1 MDYTNNSTRRITSTI
16 ENSTGLEKDH
26 NSTSSQ
32 IVELSLETLQ
42 SNVSMNAVI
51 DNGQILYQMEGINN
65 SFKGVTEEI
74 YSNKNLTTTTEFQN
88 TSFSY
93 NDVGDNETTNSTLLS
108 SCDDND
114 VQGWDIVFE
123 FVFHGVLLN
132 CVGML
137 GLVGNLLSIFILS
150 RPQMKGS
157 TNCILIGLATY
168 DSILIITR

>member
-1 MDYTNNSTRRITSTI
+1 
-16 ENSTGLEKDH
+16 
-26 NSTSSQ
+26 
-32 IVELSLETLQ
+32 
-42 SNVSMNAVI
+42 MNAVN
-51 DNGQILYQMEGINN
+51 NGSSILNQMAENN
-65 SFKGVTEEI
+65 NTFQDEENFQRI
-74 YSNKNLTTTTEFQN
+74 ADKSNLTNLQN
-88 TSFSY
+88 TSFSLDLDDS
-93 NDVGDNETTNSTLLS
+93 NTAINLTSCEDTDVE
-108 SCDDND
+108 
-114 VQGWDIVFE
+114 GWDIVFE

>member
-1 MDYTNNSTRRITSTI
+1 
-16 ENSTGLEKDH
+16 
-26 NSTSSQ
+26 
-32 IVELSLETLQ
+32 
-42 SNVSMNAVI
+42 MNAVN
-51 DNGQILYQMEGINN
+51 NGSSILNQMAENN
-65 SFKGVTEEI
+65 NTFQDEENFQRI
-74 YSNKNLTTTTEFQN
+74 AIKSNLTNLQN
-88 TSFSY
+88 TSFSLDLDDS
-93 NDVGDNETTNSTLLS
+93 NTTIILT
-108 SCDDND
+108 SCEDT
-114 VQGWDIVFE
+114 VVEGWDIVFE

>member
-1 MDYTNNSTRRITSTI
+1 MHAVNNGSSILNQMAEDNYTFHDKESF
-16 ENSTGLEKDH
+16 
-26 NSTSSQ
+26 
-32 IVELSLETLQ
+32 Q
-42 SNVSMNAVI
+42 SI
-51 DNGQILYQMEGINN
+51 DAKN
-65 SFKGVTEEI
+65 
-74 YSNKNLTTTTEFQN
+74 NLTYLQNISANLDLDDSNITE
-88 TSFSY
+88 
-93 NDVGDNETTNSTLLS
+93 DLA
-108 SCDDND
+108 SCDDID

>member
-1 MDYTNNSTRRITSTI
+1 MDNAKSSTI
-16 ENSTGLEKDH
+16 QNFTGLEKDH
-26 NSTSSQ
+26 NSSSSQ
-32 IVELSLETLQ
+32 IVKFSLETLQ
-42 SNVSMNAVI
+42 TNLSMNSGI
-51 DNGQILYQMEGINN
+51 DNGQILYQMEGNNN
-65 SFKGVTEEI
+65 SFNDVAEGNYNYESVI
-74 YSNKNLTTTTEFQN
+74 NTTELQN
-88 TSFSY
+88 TPSNY
-93 NDVGDNETTNSTLLS
+93 AGIGDNETTNSTLLS

-114 VQGWDIVFE
+114 VQGWDVVFE

>member
-1 MDYTNNSTRRITSTI
+1 
-16 ENSTGLEKDH
+16 
-26 NSTSSQ
+26 
-32 IVELSLETLQ
+32 
-42 SNVSMNAVI
+42 MNAVN
-51 DNGQILYQMEGINN
+51 NGSSILNQMAENN
-65 SFKGVTEEI
+65 NTFQDEENFQRI
-74 YSNKNLTTTTEFQN
+74 ATKSNLTNLQN
-88 TSFSY
+88 TSFDLDLDDS
-93 NDVGDNETTNSTLLS
+93 NTTIILTSCEDTDVE
-108 SCDDND
+108 
-114 VQGWDIVFE
+114 GWDIVFE

>member
-1 MDYTNNSTRRITSTI
+1 
-16 ENSTGLEKDH
+16 
-26 NSTSSQ
+26 
-32 IVELSLETLQ
+32 
-42 SNVSMNAVI
+42 MNAVNNGSSILNQMAENNYTFQDKESFQTI
-51 DNGQILYQMEGINN
+51 DAKNDLTYLQNISVNLDLDDSNI
-65 SFKGVTEEI
+65 TED
-74 YSNKNLTTTTEFQN
+74 LT
-88 TSFSY
+88 
-93 NDVGDNETTNSTLLS
+93 
-108 SCDDND
+108 SCDDID

>member
-1 MDYTNNSTRRITSTI
+1 
-16 ENSTGLEKDH
+16 
-26 NSTSSQ
+26 
-32 IVELSLETLQ
+32 
-42 SNVSMNAVI
+42 MNAVN
-51 DNGQILYQMEGINN
+51 NGSSILNQMAE
-65 SFKGVTEEI
+65 
-74 YSNKNLTTTTEFQN
+74 NKNTFQDEENFQRIASKSNLTNLQN
-88 TSFSY
+88 TSYILDLDDS
-93 NDVGDNETTNSTLLS
+93 NNTIILTSCEDTDVE
-108 SCDDND
+108 
-114 VQGWDIVFE
+114 GWDIVFE

>member
-1 MDYTNNSTRRITSTI
+1 MHAVNNGSSILNQMAENNNTFQDEENFQRIAD
-16 ENSTGLEKDH
+16 KR
-26 NSTSSQ
+26 
-32 IVELSLETLQ
+32 
-42 SNVSMNAVI
+42 
-51 DNGQILYQMEGINN
+51 
-65 SFKGVTEEI
+65 
-74 YSNKNLTTTTEFQN
+74 NLTDLQN
-88 TSFSY
+88 TSFSLDLDDS
-93 NDVGDNETTNSTLLS
+93 NTTIILS
-108 SCDDND
+108 SCEDTD
-114 VQGWDIVFE
+114 VEGWDIVFE

>member
-1 MDYTNNSTRRITSTI
+1 MHAVNNGSSILNQMPEDNYTFHDKESF
-16 ENSTGLEKDH
+16 
-26 NSTSSQ
+26 
-32 IVELSLETLQ
+32 Q
-42 SNVSMNAVI
+42 SI
-51 DNGQILYQMEGINN
+51 DAKN
-65 SFKGVTEEI
+65 
-74 YSNKNLTTTTEFQN
+74 NLTYLQNISANLDLDDSNITEDL
-88 TSFSY
+88 T
-93 NDVGDNETTNSTLLS
+93 
-108 SCDDND
+108 SCDDID

>member
-1 MDYTNNSTRRITSTI
+1 MAEDNYTFQDKESF
-16 ENSTGLEKDH
+16 
-26 NSTSSQ
+26 
-32 IVELSLETLQ
+32 Q
-42 SNVSMNAVI
+42 SI
-51 DNGQILYQMEGINN
+51 DAKN
-65 SFKGVTEEI
+65 
-74 YSNKNLTTTTEFQN
+74 NLTYLQNISANLDLDDSNITEDL
-88 TSFSY
+88 T
-93 NDVGDNETTNSTLLS
+93 
-108 SCDDND
+108 SCDDID

>member
-1 MDYTNNSTRRITSTI
+1 MDYTNNSAARITSIT
-16 ENSTGLEKDH
+16 EKFSGLEKDH
-26 NSTSSQ
+26 NSTSTQQ
-32 IVELSLETLQ
+32 IELSLESLK
-42 SNVSMNAVI
+42 SNFSMITI
-51 DNGQILYQMEGINN
+51 DNGSVLHKMEGIN
-65 SFKGVTEEI
+65 STFKDVKEI
-74 YSNKNLTTTTEFQN
+74 YVDTNLTQLRDD
-88 TSFSY
+88 SFSY
-93 NDVGDNETTNSTLLS
+93 DDNTTNSTTS
-108 SCDDND
+108 MCDDND

>member
-1 MDYTNNSTRRITSTI
+1 
-16 ENSTGLEKDH
+16 
-26 NSTSSQ
+26 
-32 IVELSLETLQ
+32 
-42 SNVSMNAVI
+42 MNAVN
-51 DNGQILYQMEGINN
+51 NGSSILNQMAENN
-65 SFKGVTEEI
+65 NTFQDEENFQRI
-74 YSNKNLTTTTEFQN
+74 ASKSNLTNLQN
-88 TSFSY
+88 TSYILDLDDS
-93 NDVGDNETTNSTLLS
+93 NTTIILTSCEDTDVE
-108 SCDDND
+108 
-114 VQGWDIVFE
+114 GWDIVFE

>member
-1 MDYTNNSTRRITSTI
+1 
-16 ENSTGLEKDH
+16 
-26 NSTSSQ
+26 
-32 IVELSLETLQ
+32 
-42 SNVSMNAVI
+42 MNAVN
-51 DNGQILYQMEGINN
+51 NGSSILNQMAENN
-65 SFKGVTEEI
+65 NTFQDEENFQRI
-74 YSNKNLTTTTEFQN
+74 ADKSNLTDLQN
-88 TSFSY
+88 TSFSLDLDDS
-93 NDVGDNETTNSTLLS
+93 NTTIILTSCEDTDVE
-108 SCDDND
+108 
-114 VQGWDIVFE
+114 GWDIVFE

>member
-1 MDYTNNSTRRITSTI
+1 
-16 ENSTGLEKDH
+16 
-26 NSTSSQ
+26 
-32 IVELSLETLQ
+32 
-42 SNVSMNAVI
+42 MNAVNNGSSILNQMAENNNTFQDKENFHEI
-51 DNGQILYQMEGINN
+51 DV
-65 SFKGVTEEI
+65 K
-74 YSNKNLTTTTEFQN
+74 SNLSYLQNISLELDDSNTTTTN
-88 TSFSY
+88 LT
-93 NDVGDNETTNSTLLS
+93 
-108 SCDDND
+108 SCDDTD

>member
-1 MDYTNNSTRRITSTI
+1 
-16 ENSTGLEKDH
+16 
-26 NSTSSQ
+26 
-32 IVELSLETLQ
+32 
-42 SNVSMNAVI
+42 MNAVNNGSSILNQMAENNYTFQDKESFQTI
-51 DNGQILYQMEGINN
+51 DAKN
-65 SFKGVTEEI
+65 
-74 YSNKNLTTTTEFQN
+74 NLTYLQNISVNLDLDDSNITEDL
-88 TSFSY
+88 T
-93 NDVGDNETTNSTLLS
+93 
-108 SCDDND
+108 SCDDID

>member
-1 MDYTNNSTRRITSTI
+1 
-16 ENSTGLEKDH
+16 
-26 NSTSSQ
+26 
-32 IVELSLETLQ
+32 
-42 SNVSMNAVI
+42 MNAVN
-51 DNGQILYQMEGINN
+51 NGSSILNQMAENN
-65 SFKGVTEEI
+65 NTFQDEENFQRI
-74 YSNKNLTTTTEFQN
+74 ADKSNLTNLQN
-88 TSFSY
+88 TSFSLDLDDS
-93 NDVGDNETTNSTLLS
+93 NTTIILTSCEDTDVE
-108 SCDDND
+108 
-114 VQGWDIVFE
+114 GWDIVFE

>member
-1 MDYTNNSTRRITSTI
+1 MNAADNGSSILNQMAENNYTFQDK
-16 ENSTGLEKDH
+16 ENFHEIDVKSNLSYLQ
-26 NSTSSQ
+26 N
-32 IVELSLETLQ
+32 ISLELDD
-42 SNVSMNAVI
+42 SNTTTS
-51 DNGQILYQMEGINN
+51 
-65 SFKGVTEEI
+65 
-74 YSNKNLTTTTEFQN
+74 NLT
-88 TSFSY
+88 
-93 NDVGDNETTNSTLLS
+93 
-108 SCDDND
+108 SCDDTD